1 MTQTVLSPE
10 LLAQIH
16 QRAATHDREASFPHQ
31 DLAELQEAG
40 YLKAFVPTELGG
52 LGLGLADVVQTQI
65 ALAKAA
71 PATALSVNMHLV
83 VTGIAHQL
91 AARGDDALAFV
102 LSDAAA
108 GEVFAFGNSEAG
120 NDLVMFD
127 SLTRAET
134 AADGSVTYTGTKIF
148 TSLSPA
154 WTRLAVF
161 GRDDADPANPQ
172 LVHAIISR
180 QTSGITVKDDWD
192 VLGMRATQSC
202 TTVLDGVRAEADR
215 VYRRLP
221 VGPSADPFIFSLF
234 ANFLVLIAAV
244 YTGIGERAI
253 ELAVE
258 AAHKK
263 TSRKAGGRSYAQ
275 DPDIR
280 WRVAE
285 AALWQDGLVPQLL
298 AVAGAV
304 DRLEAVGFPQLVG
317 VKIRATETVRDVVD
331 QAIRVVGGSS
341 YYNKSELG
349 RLYRDVLAG
358 IFHPSD
364 AESAHSTF
372 ANALLGPIDD

>member
-10 LLAQIH
+10 LLARIH
-16 QRAATHDREASFPHQ
+16 ERAAAHDREASFPLD
-31 DLAELQEAG
+31 DLADLQAAG
-40 YLKAFVPTELGG
+40 YLKAFVPTAQGG
-52 LGLGLADVVQTQI
+52 LGLGLADVVQSQI

-102 LSDAAA
+102 LAEAAA

-161 GRDDADPANPQ
+161 GRDDADPDNPE

-180 QTSGITVKDDWD
+180 QTPGITVKDDWD

-202 TTVLDGVRAEADR
+202 TTVLDGVRAEPAW

-285 AALWQDGLVPQLL
+285 AALWQDGLLPQLL

-304 DRLEAVGFPQLVG
+304 DRLEPVGFPQLVG

-372 ANALLGPIDD
+372 ANALLGPLDD